1 MPLPDKY
8 YQQLIER
15 HAAAERASRW
25 DAWRALARVV
35 GEITLWTV
43 LGMLLTGLAFY
54 THDIQLGRMYWLIGC
69 IVWIGGVSVAV
80 LSAYR
85 RGEERGDW

>member
-1 MPLPDKY
+1 MPLPGQ
-8 YQQLIER
+8 YQRQLMETR
-15 HAAAERASRW
+15 NAAERESRW
-25 DAWRALARVV
+25 DGWLALARVV
-35 GEITLWTV
+35 GEIVVWTL
-43 LGMLLTGLAFY
+43 LGLAGIGLAFHTFDY
-54 THDIQLGRMYWLIGC
+54 ELGRVYWLIGC

>member
-1 MPLPDKY
+1 MPERY
-8 YQQLIER
+8 RRQLMET

-25 DAWRALARVV
+25 DGWLDLARVI
-35 GEITLWTV
+35 GEIAFWTL
-43 LGMLLTGLAFY
+43 LGLAGAFFALH
-54 THDIQLGRMYWLIGC
+54 TSDHRIGRIYWWSGG
-69 IVWIGGVSVAV
+69 IVWVGGVSVAV